1 MTRIIASIVASAVT
15 MFGLAGLFT
24 GVIARGFIRENVDPA
39 LLRNPPN
46 LVLTF
51 TGFLFLACLMAWA
64 YRRFVPIVT
73 SPARSGLQLGIAF
86 AVAIGGCKEPAGS
99 APPEPAGAVDFGAAI
114 ELHPRYDAAAHAI
127 VVEVSIAPGFHA
139 YAEGETVGRPLKLEV
154 AGAEPIETL
163 AGSDR
168 TVESLLLSWIVAP
181 PAGAMP
187 SSATVI
193 FTFCPANGLPGVAL
207 TVESA
212 AMAGV
217 PIAGTNWIPG
227 RGGY

>member
-86 AVAIGGCKEPAGS
+86 AVVWLMPYSVVLFSVYNFPYAALGIDMPWALVEQGLGGLVMALVQG
-99 APPEPAGAVDFGAAI
+99 
-114 ELHPRYDAAAHAI
+114 RRAHA
-127 VVEVSIAPGFHA
+127 
-139 YAEGETVGRPLKLEV
+139 
-154 AGAEPIETL
+154 
-163 AGSDR
+163 
-168 TVESLLLSWIVAP
+168 
-181 PAGAMP
+181 
-187 SSATVI
+187 
-193 FTFCPANGLPGVAL
+193 
-207 TVESA
+207 
-212 AMAGV
+212 
-217 PIAGTNWIPG
+217 
-227 RGGY
+227 